1 MRQNYGFRFSAL
13 PDLFR
18 AGLADYRSKEVWHD
32 QADNGR
38 YLQAEFGYTL
48 AEARRGFT
56 IHAAVFGVVM
66 TGLIT
71 LNGLLIAFTDANFP
85 WAVFPLVCWGLGL
98 VGHYFCG
105 FRGAEREIRKRQ
117 AKIEEYATRPRAHA

>member
-1 MRQNYGFRFSAL
+1 MTKL
-13 PDLFR
+13 TTD
-18 AGLADYRSKEVWHD
+18 E
-32 QADNGR
+32 